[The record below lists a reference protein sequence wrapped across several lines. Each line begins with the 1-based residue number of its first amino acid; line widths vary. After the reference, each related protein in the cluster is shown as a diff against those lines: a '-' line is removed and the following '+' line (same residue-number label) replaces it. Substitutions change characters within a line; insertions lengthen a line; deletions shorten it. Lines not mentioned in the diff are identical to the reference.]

1 MTRVAPQARIAAD
14 SDPDLQLRDALKRA
28 FDIAASAVGLVV
40 LSPLL
45 LALAIAVRLDSP
57 GPALHWSNRIGRGNA
72 LFPMPKFRTMRT
84 GAPNVAT
91 HLLQDPDA
99 WVTPVGRFLR
109 RTSLDELPQLW
120 SVLKGDMSLV
130 GPRPALFNQDDL
142 VALRTEAGVHT
153 LRPGVTGW
161 AQVNGRDE
169 LPIPKKVELD
179 AEYLARRSLALDLKI
194 LVLTGLT
201 AFSGRGVRH

>member
-1 MTRVAPQARIAAD
+1 MQ
-14 SDPDLQLRDALKRA
+14 DALKRA
-28 FDIAASAVGLVV
+28 FDIVASILGLVV
-40 LSPLL
+40 LSPVLVI
-45 LALAIAVRLDSP
+45 LALAIRFGSP
-57 GPALHWSNRIGRGNA
+57 GPALHWSKRVGRGNA
-72 LFPMPKFRTMRT
+72 MFLMPKFRTMRT

-91 HLLQDPDA
+91 HLLQDPQA
-99 WVTPVGRFLR
+99 WVTPIGRFLR

-142 VALRTEAGVHT
+142 VALRTQAGVHT

-169 LPIPKKVELD
+169 LPIPRKVELD
-179 AEYLARRSLALDLKI
+179 AEYLDRRSLALDLKI
-194 LVLTGLT
+194 LILTGLT